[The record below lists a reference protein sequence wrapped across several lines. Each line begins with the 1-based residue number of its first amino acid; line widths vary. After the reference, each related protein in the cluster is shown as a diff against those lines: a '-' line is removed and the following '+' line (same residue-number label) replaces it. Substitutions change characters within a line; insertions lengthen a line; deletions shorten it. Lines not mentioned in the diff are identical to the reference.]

1 MSGFEPPSSLSSVE
15 ALLERKRAANELSEL
30 ELHLLLK
37 AESLNR
43 EKEELRKKLE
53 ASELEIERLVARLDT
68 WVGPSPGHGTTSKK
82 RMSDAEPKP
91 SGFRFLGVPHRE
103 RHRKREADEE
113 RNSDEETDAEIQAV
127 LQQTAD
133 LNTKPFSRYTG

>member
-53 ASELEIERLVARLDT
+53 ASELEIERLVALLDT

-91 SGFRFLGVPHRE
+91 SGFRFLGIHFWILTPESGTQRPVIFDME
-103 RHRKREADEE
+103 FEGGKTCAATEGFF
-113 RNSDEETDAEIQAV
+113 
-127 LQQTAD
+127 L
-133 LNTKPFSRYTG
+133 